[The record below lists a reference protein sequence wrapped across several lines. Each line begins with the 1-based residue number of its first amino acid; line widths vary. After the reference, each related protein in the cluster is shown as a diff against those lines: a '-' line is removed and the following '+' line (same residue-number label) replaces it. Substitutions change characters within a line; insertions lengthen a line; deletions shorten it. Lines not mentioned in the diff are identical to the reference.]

1 MKEYNSESIRNIA
14 LVGHGGSGKT
24 SLAEAM
30 LYTAGETTRIGSVP
44 EKNTV
49 SDYTPNEM
57 ERQFSIS
64 LSLLHAEWNNT
75 KINIIDTPGYSDFIG
90 EVQCGLR
97 VADTA
102 VMLLKSAEGV
112 EVGSE
117 INYRY
122 VKERNLANAVV
133 INKIDHERSAFSET
147 VAKAK
152 DRLNSGVVAITFP
165 INEGV
170 NVDTVVDIL
179 KMKAYQYGAPGSK
192 KVTEIEIPETAKA
205 TAAAYHTELIE
216 KVAESS
222 EELMNK
228 YFEEGDLTE
237 KEFMTGLVDQ
247 IAKGNLVPAFAVSS
261 TKAVGINNF
270 MDFINSYFPSPLV
283 SPPVKARLKDAS
295 SQVEISCKST
305 GEPVLFIFK
314 TISEAH
320 VGELSLFKVYSGTI
334 QAGLD
339 LLNEANGKGERLNQL
354 SVLNGHNR
362 KEIGKLYAGDLGAV
376 VKLKDTHT
384 NNTLA
389 SKNYSVI
396 LDEIKFPDSIINSA
410 ILPKSKGDEDKI
422 ANGLHTIH
430 EEDPSFSHRFDP
442 ELSQTIISGQGEI
455 HLDLAVKRL
464 KERYGVD
471 VELTEPKIPYR
482 EAIKGRCESVEYKH
496 KKQSGGRGQ
505 FGHVFLRVEPL
516 PRGAGFEFV
525 NAIVGGVVPGRFIP
539 AVEKGVQE
547 VMVKGIL
554 SGCPIIDIKVT
565 LHFGSYHPVDS
576 DEMSFKIAGSM
587 GFKKGFL
594 EAKPCLLEPIYEIEV
609 TIPEECM
616 GDVMGDVSS
625 RRGKI
630 LGMDSDGHFQII
642 KALVP
647 LAELY
652 KYSSSLRSLT
662 GGRGAYKRKLS
673 HYEDVPKEIENKI
686 VDEYKKLREEG
697 NA

>member
-14 LVGHGGSGKT
+14 LIGHGGSGKT
-24 SLAEAM
+24 SLAEIM

-49 SDYTPNEM
+49 SDYTQNEM
-57 ERQFSIS
+57 DRQFSIS

-102 VMLLKSAEGV
+102 VMVLKSAEGV

-117 INYRY
+117 INYRF
-122 VKERNLANAVV
+122 VKERNLPNAVV
-133 INKIDHERSAFSET
+133 VNKIDHERSSFAET
-147 VAKAK
+147 IKKAK
-152 DRLNSGVVAITFP
+152 ERLNPGVVAITFP
-165 INEGV
+165 INEGT
-170 NVDTVVDIL
+170 NVETVVDIL
-179 KMKAYQYGAPGSK
+179 KMKAYQYGAAGSR
-192 KVTEIEIPETAKA
+192 KVSEIEIPDNAKA
-205 TAAAYHTELIE
+205 QAKEYHTELVE

-237 KEFMTGLVDQ
+237 QEFMTGLVDQ
-247 IAKGNLVPAFAVSS
+247 IAKGNLIPAFAVSS
-261 TKAVGINNF
+261 TKGVGINNF
-270 MDFINSYFPSPLV
+270 MDFIQNYFPSPV
-283 SPPVKARLKDAS
+283 NMPAAPARFKDGNNTVDVPCKA
-295 SQVEISCKST
+295 T
-305 GEPVLFIFK
+305 GEPVLFVFK

-320 VGELSLFKVYSGTI
+320 VGELSLFRVYSGTI

-339 LLNEANGKGERLNQL
+339 MVNEANGKSERLNQL

-362 KEIGKLYAGDLGAV
+362 KEVGKVYAGDLGAV

-389 SKNYSVI
+389 SKSFSVI
-396 LDEIKFPDSIINSA
+396 LNEIKFPEAIMNSA
-410 ILPKSKGDEDKI
+410 IVPRAKGDEDKI
-422 ANGLHTIH
+422 SQGLHTIH
-430 EEDPSFSHRFDP
+430 EEDPSFSHKFDP
-442 ELSQTIISGQGEI
+442 ELAQTIVSGQGEI

-471 VELTEPKIPYR
+471 VDLVEPKIPYR
-482 EAIKGRCESVEYKH
+482 EAIKGKCESIEYKH

-505 FGHVFLRVEPL
+505 FGHVFLRIEPL
-516 PRGAGFEFV
+516 PRGTGFEFV
-525 NAIVGGVVPGRFIP
+525 DAIVGGVVPGRFIP

-547 VMVKGIL
+547 VMTKGIL
-554 SGCPIIDIKVT
+554 SGCQIIDVKVT

-652 KYSSSLRSLT
+652 KYSSTLRSLT
-662 GGRGAYKRKLS
+662 GGRGAYKRKMS
-673 HYEDVPKEIENKI
+673 HYEEVPKEIENKI
-686 VDEYKKLREEG
+686 VEEYKKLREEG
-697 NA
+697 N